1 VQPATQPQ
9 LARNLMAGPNMAWGT
24 DFGHN
29 VEVAQAGQ
37 AGQQAAQQGAPVPNA
52 QGAPPALQAGAAGAA
67 TGNMPQQGMDM
78 AQQARKSIWPG
89 APGNDAA
96 SLAMQNPA
104 TPEQQ
109 QGLIDV
115 LNNGQ
120 VPQEQVPRATQ
131 QVIAQDTAAKA
142 QRRAQ
147 QTGEPIEQAQGAIA
161 QQRMSGQFDEEDEA
175 AGIQN
180 AEKKLAKE
188 ELEQAKGAPASK
200 EEVDAAVQEKRK
212 DPSWMQKVGLWWSGL
227 ETDEKIGLVVGLI
240 GGAVALTNALSGG
253 SGSTT
258 LIAGALGAGGLA
270 YALGGGDW
278 LKSMWG
284 GEDQKSKA
292 PGQIADDT
300 LKVPGAEEGAA
311 PPTPPAEGGLPTNLL
326 DQEAQVAAGP
336 DAEMEAAAGPT
347 QFPQPVMDA
356 LKGDNMID
364 QAELGTILKN
374 PEMMRG
380 MQDAQ
385 LAELFPKFD
394 PKLQR
399 YIGYFAEDPKRIEPF
414 EATWAEKG
422 ISRED
427 LDRLIKIHGLT
438 QQPAA

>member
-1 VQPATQPQ
+1 
-9 LARNLMAGPNMAWGT
+9 
-24 DFGHN
+24 
-29 VEVAQAGQ
+29 
-37 AGQQAAQQGAPVPNA
+37 
-52 QGAPPALQAGAAGAA
+52 
-67 TGNMPQQGMDM
+67 
-78 AQQARKSIWPG
+78 
-89 APGNDAA
+89 
-96 SLAMQNPA
+96 MQNPA

-109 QGLIDV
+109 QALIDA
-115 LNNGQ
+115 LDNGQ

-131 QVIAQDTAAKA
+131 QAIAQDTAAKA

-212 DPSWMQKVGLWWSGL
+212 DPSWMQKVGLWWHGL
-227 ETDEKIGLVVGLI
+227 EIDEQIGLVVGLI

-284 GEDQKSKA
+284 GEDQKSKV

-364 QAELGTILKN
+364 QAELGTILQN

-385 LAELFPKFD
+385 LAELFPKLD

-399 YIGYFAEDPKRIEPF
+399 YVGYFAEDPKRIEPF
-414 EATWAEKG
+414 EAALAEKG